1 MVLARLTAPGFLKV
15 NPHVDGC
22 PAFSSGAHGVRAN
35 VVCPGF
41 VRTPL
46 GWRPK
51 LGVFLLILALVSP
64 LPVPW
69 SNRGASNLG
78 ESG

>member
-1 MVLARLTAPGFLKV
+1 MSERTAVSQTSASP
-15 NPHVDGC
+15 
-22 PAFSSGAHGVRAN
+22 
-35 VVCPGF
+35 
-41 VRTPL
+41 

-51 LGVFLLILALVSP
+51 LGLLLFILALVSP
-64 LPVPW
+64 LLVPW